1 MLQLR
6 SPASQGRA
14 TQAGRRCLSGQRDP
28 PTREE
33 SLGLFEHKGR
43 KLGAYG
49 PW

>member
-1 MLQLR
+1 MLQMR
-6 SPASQGRA
+6 SPAPQGCA
-14 TQAGRRCLSGQRDP
+14 TQASRRCLSGQQDT

-33 SLGLFEHKGR
+33 SIGLFEHKGR